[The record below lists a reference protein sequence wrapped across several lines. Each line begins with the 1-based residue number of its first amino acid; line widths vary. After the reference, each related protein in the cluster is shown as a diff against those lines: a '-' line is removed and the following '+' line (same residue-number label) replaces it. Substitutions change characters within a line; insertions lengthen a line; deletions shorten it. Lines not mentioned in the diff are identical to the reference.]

1 MIHGVESETVHSMGE
16 KERTGKKKKR
26 RAYAT
31 KAANLRR

>member
-16 KERTGKKKKR
+16 KERTGKKR